1 MYFELLNFVE
11 FLESQGE
18 LIRIREFV
26 DPKLEIAEVVDRV
39 SKNEGGSKALLFEN
53 NGTEFPLLINAMG
66 SSKRMAYAL
75 GVNDVENIPQEI
87 HNIFKQIT
95 TPRIGLIEKLKMLPL
110 LKQAVDW
117 APKSVKSKK
126 PECQEV
132 IMPSPNLN
140 ALPILQCWPYDGGRF
155 ITLPCVHTKS
165 LTTGIRNVGMY
176 RMQVFDAET
185 TGMHWHRHKTGAKHF
200 EEYAAAGKT
209 MPVVVTL
216 GGDPVYAWCATAPLP
231 DNVDEYLMAGFLRN
245 RPVRMAPCLTQDM
258 EVPEDVDF
266 VIEGYID
273 PSEALVTEGPFGDHT
288 GFYSLQD
295 LYPKLHI
302 TCITHK
308 QGAIYPATLVGV
320 PPQEDAHIAKA
331 TERIF
336 LSPIRMII
344 APEITDINMPEH
356 GVAHNLVIVSIDK
369 KYPGQALKIAN
380 ALWGAGQ
387 MMFCKMLIITD
398 SKVNIHNTTA
408 VMDALA
414 EHWTPDADTHFT
426 RGPLDMLDHAA
437 RQPGFG
443 GKMCLDATE
452 KLPEE
457 RSDHLP
463 KQSFGKSFAFTHADK
478 AVDLAKLTCV
488 FDNEVDIDDFEMCL
502 WLVGGNVDPA
512 YDCRIKNGS
521 LLIDARCKAGS
532 EGFHRPWPNVLCMS
546 DFVIETID
554 EKWDK
559 LELGKFIPSPS
570 LKYKSLVKNEGAT
583 AMVKEI

>member
-11 FLESQGE
+11 FLESRGE

-39 SKNEGGSKALLFEN
+39 SKNRDGSKALLFEN

-66 SSKRMAYAL
+66 SDKRMASAL
-75 GVNDVENIPQEI
+75 GVGDVEDIPQEI
-87 HNIFKQIT
+87 HRIFRQVT
-95 TPRIGLIEKLKMLPL
+95 TPRIGWIEKLKMLPV

-117 APKSVKSKK
+117 MPQSVKIKK

-132 IMPSPNLN
+132 IMPSPNLH
-140 ALPILQCWPYDGGRF
+140 ALPILQCWPHDGGRF

-176 RMQVFDAET
+176 RMQALDAET

-200 EEYAAAGKT
+200 EEYAAAGKI
-209 MPVVVTL
+209 MPIAVTL
-216 GGDPVYAWCATAPLP
+216 GGDPAYAWCATAPLP
-231 DNVDEYLMAGFLRN
+231 DNVDEYLMAGFLRK
-245 RPVRMAPCLTQDM
+245 RSVRMIPCLTQDM

-266 VIEGYID
+266 VIEGYVD
-273 PSEALVTEGPFGDHT
+273 PSEAFVTEGPFGDHT
-288 GFYSLQD
+288 GFYSLHD
-295 LYPKLHI
+295 LYPKFHI

-336 LSPIRMII
+336 LSPIRMLI
-344 APEITDINMPEH
+344 APEITDIHMPDQ
-356 GVAHNLVIVSIDK
+356 GVAHNLAIVSIDK
-369 KYPGQALKIAN
+369 TYPGQALKIAN

-387 MMFCKMLIITD
+387 MMFCKIIIITD
-398 SKVNIHNTTA
+398 TKVNIHNTTS

-414 EHWTPDADTHFT
+414 EHWTPDTDTHFI

-443 GKMCLDATE
+443 GKMCIDATE

-457 RSDHLP
+457 RPDYLP

-478 AVDLAKLTCV
+478 APDSAKLICI
-488 FDNEVDIDDFEMCL
+488 FDDEVDIDDFEMCL

-512 YDCRIKNGS
+512 CDCRINNGG
-521 LLIDARCKAGS
+521 LVIDARCKAGCN
-532 EGFHRPWPNVLCMS
+532 GFHRQWPNVLCMS
-546 DFVIETID
+546 DSVIASID
-554 EKWDK
+554 EKWDR
-559 LELGKFIPSPS
+559 LGLGEFVPSPS
-570 LKYKSLVKNEGAT
+570 LKYKSLVKSEGP
-583 AMVKEI
+583 MVKES